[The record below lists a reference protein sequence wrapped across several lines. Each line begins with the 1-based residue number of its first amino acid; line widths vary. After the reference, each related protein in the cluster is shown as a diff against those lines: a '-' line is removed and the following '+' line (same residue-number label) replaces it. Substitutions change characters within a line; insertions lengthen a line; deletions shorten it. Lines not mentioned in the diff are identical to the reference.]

1 MKQSTSPMSAQTFN
15 IKAILIDLDGTL
27 VDSAPEIAKAAC
39 KMLEQLNL
47 PMLSQDQVQ
56 SYIGEGAAALIKR
69 CLTEAL
75 QKAPDQPLFDQ
86 GFQLFFQQ
94 YALICTESQLYPK
107 VLESVKAMKA
117 LGLPLACVTN
127 KPSVFTLPILKATG
141 VFEYFDQ
148 IISGDTL
155 PKKKPDPDQIFH
167 VCQLFKVDP
176 WETLLIGDSNTD
188 ILAAKNAGCYVF
200 TVPYGYNQG
209 MTIDDS
215 AVDAMIQDLSEVTNY
230 IQT

>member
-1 MKQSTSPMSAQTFN
+1 MTQITSLLPTKTFN
-15 IKAILIDLDGTL
+15 IKAVLIDLDGTL

-39 KMLEQLNL
+39 AMLAKLNL
-47 PMLSQDQVQ
+47 PILSQNQVQ
-56 SYIGEGAAALIKR
+56 SYIGEGAASLIKR

-75 QKAPDQPLFDQ
+75 KKAPDETLFDQ
-86 GFQLFFQQ
+86 GFQLFFEQ
-94 YALICTESQLYPK
+94 YTLICTQSHLYPK

-141 VFEYFDQ
+141 LFDHFDQ

-155 PKKKPDPDQIFH
+155 SKKKPDPDQIFH

-188 ILAAKNAGCYVF
+188 ISAAKNAGCYVF

-209 MTIDDS
+209 LTIDDS
-215 AVDAMIQDLSEVTNY
+215 AVDAMIQDLSETINY

>member
-1 MKQSTSPMSAQTFN
+1 MTQITSLLPTKTFN
-15 IKAILIDLDGTL
+15 IKAVLIDLDGTL

-39 KMLEQLNL
+39 AMLAKLNL
-47 PMLSQDQVQ
+47 PTLSQNQVQ
-56 SYIGEGAAALIKR
+56 SYIGEGAASLIKR

-75 QKAPDQPLFDQ
+75 KKAPDETLFDQ
-86 GFQLFFQQ
+86 GFQLFFEQ
-94 YALICTESQLYPK
+94 YTLICTQSHLYPK

-141 VFEYFDQ
+141 LFDHFDQ

-209 MTIDDS
+209 LTIDDS
-215 AVDAMIQDLSEVTNY
+215 AVDAMIQDLSETINY
-230 IQT
+230 IKT

>member
-1 MKQSTSPMSAQTFN
+1 MKQNTSPMSAQTFN
-15 IKAILIDLDGTL
+15 IKAVLIDLDGTL

-39 KMLEQLNL
+39 AMLEQLNL
-47 PMLSQDQVQ
+47 PTISQDQVQ
-56 SYIGEGAAALIKR
+56 SYIGEGAATLIKR

-86 GFQLFFQQ
+86 GFKVFFQQ
-94 YALICTESQLYPK
+94 YALICTKSQLYPK

-141 VFEYFDQ
+141 LFDYFDA

-155 PKKKPDPDQIFH
+155 AKKKPDPDQIFH
-167 VCQLFKVDP
+167 VCALFKLHP

-209 MTIDDS
+209 LAIDES
-215 AVDAMIQDLSEVTNY
+215 SVDAMIQDLSETLNH
-230 IQT
+230 IQP